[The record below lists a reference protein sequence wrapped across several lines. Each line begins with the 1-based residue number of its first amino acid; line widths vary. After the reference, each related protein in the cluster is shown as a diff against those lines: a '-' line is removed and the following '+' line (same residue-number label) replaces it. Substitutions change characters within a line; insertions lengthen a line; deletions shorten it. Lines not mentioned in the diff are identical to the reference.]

1 MKVQK
6 IEHLTLE
13 SLGKLLSSDKLTES
27 QKIQFINYNKI
38 QIENMIKS
46 KISSMD
52 FKTLMQKRALIKFRP
67 LKNSFTKKGDKLIL
81 AKALG
86 INPSEVPNYIKNVYS
101 AINSLNSI
109 KSLSPEKMEMLKTYV
124 YRHGSKDELVAF
136 LDYELNKVTDI
147 EKTLYRT
154 LEYYSGGI
162 ADYFIRPIHRMD
174 NKTLIKIYNVIN
186 KNIQQARDNGR
197 ISDERSEKIAKWALI
212 QIYRIQ
218 NNSKFINAI
227 KTYKNLKYV
236 LYAKNNQ

>member
-1 MKVQK
+1 
-6 IEHLTLE
+6 
-13 SLGKLLSSDKLTES
+13 
-27 QKIQFINYNKI
+27 
-38 QIENMIKS
+38 MIKS

-227 KTYKNLKYV
+227 KTYKNLK
-236 LYAKNNQ
+236 